1 VDTIVFLVSQDRLME
16 PQTRYTVIGAAVL
29 ALALAAALAL
39 VWLSDTGRAADF
51 RFYTIYFERQSLEG
65 LQIGGDVNMRGV
77 KVGRVESYTISRDNI
92 NRVRV
97 VVRVDRETP
106 VSENTLAVVSR
117 NLLTGIARINLE
129 TPGTPGPELVM
140 IPRGERHPVIPEGTS
155 NIDQIAGAA
164 NRLAVSADAALTN
177 LNELLSPE
185 NIDSVNQTLAA
196 VRDLASGLNQRLDA
210 FDRTARSIEQAAT
223 GFQKSSDAIAGSVGE
238 ITEHIGPLARDAG
251 AAMREAQG
259 SLQALTEV
267 AQALER
273 DLRQAVT
280 RLERD
285 TSGFARRA
293 DAAVDA
299 GLHELRA
306 TTEELRAS
314 VDIITRT
321 MDRLQDPKALLLGPS
336 ERQMGP
342 GERGR

>member
-1 VDTIVFLVSQDRLME
+1 ME
-16 PQTRYTVIGAAVL
+16 PQTRYTAIGAAVL

-77 KVGRVESYTISRDNI
+77 KVGRVENYTISRDNI

-97 VVRVDRETP
+97 RVRVARETP
-106 VSENTLAVVSR
+106 VSVNTTAIVTR
-117 NLLTGIARINLE
+117 NLVTGIARINLE
-129 TPGTPGPELVM
+129 TPGTPGPELVAVAQ
-140 IPRGERHPVIPEGTS
+140 GERDPVIPEGTS
-155 NIDQIAGAA
+155 NIDQIADAA
-164 NRLAVSADAALTN
+164 GRLAVSADAALTS
-177 LNELLSPE
+177 LNALLSPD
-185 NIDSVNQTLAA
+185 NLAA
-196 VRDLASGLNQRLDA
+196 VNETLGAVRELATGLNQRLDA

-223 GFQKSSDAIAGSVGE
+223 GFRQSTDAIAASVDG
-238 ITEHIGPLARDAG
+238 ITAQVGPLARDAG
-251 AAMREAQG
+251 AAMREAQV
-259 SLQALTEV
+259 SLKALTEV
-267 AQALER
+267 AQGLER

>member
-1 VDTIVFLVSQDRLME
+1 ME
-16 PQTRYTVIGAAVL
+16 PETRYTAIGAAVL
-29 ALALAAALAL
+29 ALALAAMLAFA
-39 VWLSDTGRAADF
+39 WLADTGRAADF

-77 KVGRVESYTISRDNI
+77 RVGRVESYTISRDNI

-97 VVRVDRETP
+97 RVRVDRETP
-106 VSENTLAVVSR
+106 VSVNTTAVVAR

-129 TPGTPGPELVM
+129 TPGTPGPELVRV
-140 IPRGERHPVIPEGTS
+140 PDGERDPVIAEGTS
-155 NIDQIAGAA
+155 NIDQIADAA
-164 NRLAVSADAALTN
+164 SRLTVSADEALGN
-177 LNELLSPE
+177 LNRLLSAE
-185 NIDSVNQTLAA
+185 NMEAVTGTLDSI
-196 VRDLASGLNQRLDA
+196 RELASGLSQRLEA
-210 FDRTARSIEQAAT
+210 LDRTARSVETAAL
-223 GFQKSSDAIAGSVGE
+223 GFRQSSEAIAGSVE
-238 ITEHIGPLARDAG
+238 QITAQVGPLARDAG

-259 SLQALTEV
+259 SLKALTEV
-267 AQALER
+267 VRNLER

-280 RLERD
+280 RLETD
-285 TSGFARRA
+285 TTGLARRA
-293 DAAVDA
+293 DDAFDA

-314 VDIITRT
+314 MDIITRT